1 MLVHTIPASPVRCTS
16 DQVKRQMF
24 SPRSSLRTK
33 LILSF
38 SIVIVAGVFLSAIIG
53 IKLIGN
59 TIIAEAKNKVR
70 FDLNSAREIYQN
82 EAERIK
88 IVIRLTTNR
97 YFLIEATL
105 NNDRSK
111 LIEELGM
118 IRSREG
124 LDILTLTDNHG
135 CVIARTRNP
144 SVYDDYPV
152 DEVLNW
158 VVTRKEAVV
167 STQIVIEEE
176 LIKEDEELKERA
188 RIRPIPTPRA
198 KIVSTTEQTSGMMIK
213 AAAPVFDNDGTLIG
227 VLYGGILL
235 NRNYDIVDEVK
246 DIVYRGIQHKG
257 VDIGTTTIFQGD
269 IRISTNVR
277 DDDGTR
283 AIGTRVSK
291 EVYEQVLLEGIPW
304 VGRAFVVNA
313 WYITAY
319 EPIVD
324 LRDNIIGMLYVGM
337 LEAPYVEL
345 RRGVT
350 LIMLLVAGISMVLLW
365 IIGQITTR
373 NVTEPIFELVRATNK
388 IAEGDLSCRV
398 NIRSQDEIGL
408 LADSFNKMAGKQQEY
423 SAQFIALTKS
433 LEERVIQKTE
443 ELEAAHDHL
452 IRTEKISSLGKVAA
466 GIAHEI
472 NNPLTS
478 IMINSQLIA
487 EEIGNDDRF
496 KESLNLIIDET
507 SRCTTI
513 VKGLLDFSRQ
523 SEPEMI
529 PASVNRLINRILM
542 LTESQ
547 ALIHNVTVIKE
558 LDKSLPEVMLDPS
571 KIEQVLTNVLLN
583 ALDAMPESG
592 HLFVTSRLSADGNS
606 VEIIFRDT
614 GYGIAEENLSKVFD
628 PFFTTKGIEGTGL
641 GLSVSYGIIELH
653 DGTIDIQS
661 EKRKGTT
668 VTIRLPIS
676 SEGQEPRNGEA

>member
-1 MLVHTIPASPVRCTS
+1 
-16 DQVKRQMF
+16 MF

-38 SIVIVAGVFLSAIIG
+38 SIVIVVGVFLSAIIG

-59 TIIAEAKNKVR
+59 TIIAEAKDKVR

-88 IVIRLTTNR
+88 IVIRLTANR

-118 IRSREG
+118 IRSGEG

-135 CVIARTRNP
+135 CVMARTRDP
-144 SVYDDYPV
+144 SVYGDYPA

-176 LIKEDEELKERA
+176 LIKEDEELSERA

-235 NRNYDIVDEVK
+235 NKNYDIVDEVK
-246 DIVYRGIQHKG
+246 DVVYRGIQHKG

-283 AIGTRVSK
+283 AIGTRVSE
-291 EVYEQVLLEGIPW
+291 EVYDKVLLEGIPW

-319 EPIVD
+319 EPIED

-345 RRGVT
+345 KRGVT
-350 LIMLLVAGISMVLLW
+350 LIMLLVAVISMVLLW

-423 SAQFIALTKS
+423 SGQFIALTKS

-452 IRTEKISSLGKVAA
+452 IRTEKIGSLGKVAA

-487 EEIGNDDRF
+487 EEIGDDDRF

-507 SRCTTI
+507 SRCTAI

-571 KIEQVLTNVLLN
+571 KIEQVLSNVLLN

-592 HLFVTSRLSADGNS
+592 QLFVTSRLSADGNS

-614 GYGIAEENLSKVFD
+614 GYGIAKENLSKVFD

-641 GLSVSYGIIELH
+641 GLSVSYGIIDLH

-676 SEGQEPRNGEA
+676 SEDQEPRNGEA